1 MEQQVIYRPFQHRDA
16 KDLAQIILD
25 TWAFDAGVCTPAQAA
40 HIGHAYLYFCM
51 LQADFTQVAEIDGH
65 AVGIVMGRTLGKRL
79 RPRIALNCLYHGGA
93 LWLSGTY
100 QRIGALFH
108 GYEENSD
115 LLDKLSGVTEG
126 KFGAEVAL
134 FIVSKQARGRGV
146 GSALFERLNN
156 FFRERGIRHYYLHT
170 DTACSYAFYERK
182 GLKRLAEVQTGICYG
197 GVDNIKMFVY
207 GT

>member
-1 MEQQVIYRPFQHRDA
+1 MNLQVNYRPFQHKDA
-16 KDLAQIILD
+16 TDLAQIILD
-25 TWAFDAGVCTPAQAA
+25 TWAFGEGVCDKQTT
-40 HIGHAYLYFCM
+40 HMGHAYLYFCM

-65 AVGIVMGRTLGKRL
+65 AVGVIMGRTLGKRL
-79 RPRIALNCLYHGGA
+79 RPWIALKCLYHGIA
-93 LWLSGTY
+93 LWLSDAY
-100 QRIGALFH
+100 QKVSVLFQ

-115 LLDKLSGVTEG
+115 LLDRMSGVTDG

-134 FIVSKQARGRGV
+134 FIVSERVRGCGV
-146 GSALFERLNN
+146 GSVLFERLNE
-156 FFRERGIRHYYLHT
+156 FFRERKIQHYYLHT
-170 DTACSYAFYERK
+170 DTACTYTFYEWK